1 MRDLARRTSWAV
13 VWKGLEVGGNRA
25 LSLIRTLIL
34 AKLLVPDDFGLLAAG
49 IVTMDVSSQLTNVG
63 IREAVIQQRA
73 PSREQY
79 DTAWTFDLVRTALVA
94 VVLILAAPLIA
105 EYAFGEPRAVSII
118 RALAFAPVLTR
129 LSSIEVLTLI
139 RQLRFGALAAV
150 GLSGSLVHV
159 VVAIA
164 LASSLGVWAM
174 VVGLL
179 AGVTAETVGTY
190 LVAPHVP
197 RFSFRLRAA
206 RPLLGF
212 GRGVLLRQIVDVVGG
227 AVLQVVIARRLGTA
241 ELGLYF
247 VAARLAFLPREVM
260 RLVGTQVAFPVHAEL
275 QLEQARAARAVRSH
289 LLGSWVVLV
298 PLYAIVIALAPSL
311 VAYLVGAQ
319 WTGAVPAIQV
329 LAGAA
334 VVGVVANVATPL
346 LLGRG
351 LTTAVA
357 LIFALR
363 SLAIVAVV
371 WSLAAQLGL
380 AGACFAWVVAEALGA
395 GLSWWA
401 VRRFLPDAFDAV
413 ARPGMATIAAA
424 VVGGAVAA
432 GLDRMIP
439 GIAGLLLAAL
449 LALVAAL
456 ATLWWLDRRL
466 GLGLA
471 REIGRILPSMARWP
485 ATSPEKSV
493 AP

>member
-25 LSLIRTLIL
+25 FSLIRTLIL

-79 DTAWTFDLVRTALVA
+79 DTAWTLDLVRTALVA

-105 EYAFGEPRAVSII
+105 EYAFGEPRAAKII
-118 RALAFAPVLTR
+118 RVVAFAPVLDR
-129 LSSIEVLTLI
+129 LASIEVLTLV
-139 RQLRFGALAAV
+139 RQLRFRALAAV
-150 GLSGSLVHV
+150 GLAGSLVHA

-164 LASSLGVWAM
+164 LASTLGVWAM

-179 AGVTAETVGTY
+179 AGVIAQTVGTY
-190 LVAPHVP
+190 VVAPCVP
-197 RFSFRLRAA
+197 RLSFRLQAA

-247 VAARLAFLPREVM
+247 VAARLAFLPREVF

-275 QLEQARAARAVRSH
+275 QLEQARAARVFRGH

-311 VAYLVGAQ
+311 VAQLVGPQ
-319 WTGAVPAIQV
+319 WMGAVPAIQV
-329 LAGAA
+329 LAAAA
-334 VVGVVANVATPL
+334 VVGVVANVATPV

-371 WSLAAQLGL
+371 WSLAAHLGL

-395 GLSWWA
+395 GLSWFA

-413 ARPGMATIAAA
+413 ARPGIATIGAAG
-424 VVGGAVAA
+424 VGAAVAA
-432 GLDRMIP
+432 GLDRLVPAIP
-439 GIAGLLLAAL
+439 GLFLGAL
-449 LALVAAL
+449 LALTAAL

-466 GLGLA
+466 RLGLA
-471 REIGRILPSMARWP
+471 GEIGRILPSWARWSTTRP
-485 ATSPEKSV
+485 RESLTP
-493 AP
+493 